1 MVQNLNQKLSRIFIA
16 LPISDE
22 FSKFILKIQKEF
34 DKKLNNLSIRWTK
47 KENLHITLIPPWYE
61 KDENIGFLK
70 QKLKSFLNGINCFK
84 IKFNLV
90 EYGPNKNLP
99 RLIWIIGENNKKILD
114 LRFNLFK
121 ILDKKIENQ
130 KFKTHLTIA
139 RFNFN
144 PKIKLFNI
152 SKDIF
157 WEEEFCQLVL
167 MKSNLLKSGAEY
179 DILEKINFKK

>member
-1 MVQNLNQKLSRIFIA
+1 MVQDLNQKLNRIFIA
-16 LPISDE
+16 LPISE
-22 FSKFILKIQKEF
+22 KFSEFILKIQKEF
-34 DKKLNNLSIRWTK
+34 NQKLNNLSIRWIK

-61 KDENIGFLK
+61 QDENIDFLK
-70 QKLKSFLNGINCFK
+70 QKLKSFLNEINCFK

-90 EYGPNKNLP
+90 EYGPHKNFP
-99 RLIWIIGENNKKILD
+99 RLIWLVGENNEEILN

-121 ILDKKIENQ
+121 ILNKKIENQ
-130 KFKTHLTIA
+130 EFKTHLTIA

-144 PKIKLFNI
+144 PYIKLFNI
-152 SKDIF
+152 SKNIF

-179 DILEKINFKK
+179 EILEKINFKK